1 MKKSTT
7 LDDILKRLRAIQLEV
22 EQELDRLLAEKRKQ
36 FNYTLHRGKVV
47 FERNI
52 RRLHHTQRIASWR
65 YIWNA
70 PLRHIFSAPV
80 VYGMI
85 IPLSFLDVSIT
96 LYQQICFRIYKIP
109 LVRRKDHIIIDRHH
123 LAYLNN
129 IQKLNCIYCG
139 YINGL
144 IAYAREIIART
155 EQFWCPIKHALCT
168 QGTHQRS
175 EKFVDYGDSKA
186 WRDQLINIREDWD
199 NNDSSM

>member
-7 LDDILKRLRAIQLEV
+7 LDDILKCLRAIQLEV

-80 VYGMI
+80 AYGMI

-155 EQFWCPIKHALCT
+155 EQFWCPIKHALRT